1 VFVKNRIMKY
11 ILDNL
16 IIDNLWI
23 FMVPL
28 FIIIVGVII
37 EAIEK
42 GLNNLTRKESAIFYL
57 AIVVLLIILSGII

>member
-1 VFVKNRIMKY
+1 MKY